1 MVKAAN
7 LHRLES
13 LERRIGKRS
22 LEHEAMAYQKLLER
36 LESAIRQIA
45 KMNGEDPEAAVEAH
59 RAKQGGTIRE
69 QVEAYIEELRQGGPT
84 IREQVEVYIE
94 ERQERH
100 QAVDSIQK
108 P

>member
-1 MVKAAN
+1 MKRKPVYKEKSAFT
-7 LHRLES
+7 S
-13 LERRIGKRS
+13 LFEFERS

-36 LESAIRQIA
+36 LESAIWQIA

-69 QVEAYIEELRQGGPT
+69 QVEAYIEELRQGGST

-94 ERQERH
+94 ERQRTTPSRP
-100 QAVDSIQK
+100 ANA
-108 P
+108 